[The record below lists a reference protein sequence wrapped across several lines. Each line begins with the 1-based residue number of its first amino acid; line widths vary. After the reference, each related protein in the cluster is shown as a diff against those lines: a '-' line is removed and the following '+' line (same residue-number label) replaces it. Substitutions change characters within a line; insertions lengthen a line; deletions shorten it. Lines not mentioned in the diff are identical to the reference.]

1 MLRGI
6 GLGVNPGFSRKNE
19 RSCYFVAVG
28 KGDTTREAILR
39 HAVGLASR
47 VGLSGLSIGRLAQE
61 LDLSKSGLFSH
72 FHSKEALQIQVLE
85 YGAARFV
92 ENVVKPA
99 LEAPRGI
106 PRIQGLFDRWL
117 AWSQSDPL
125 SGGCFFVAMV
135 TDLDGRPG
143 PSRDLLVRLQRS
155 WMDFLADLARSVVR
169 EGAVPPRHRPR
180 AVRQRHVRRDARLP
194 PRLPSPGRPGRRGPR
209 PPRPRRARRRLPHG
223 GLLKGHR

>member
-1 MLRGI
+1 M
-6 GLGVNPGFSRKNE
+6 V
-19 RSCYFVAVG
+19 VG

-47 VGLSGLSIGRLAQE
+47 VGLSGLSIGRLALE

-99 LEAPRGI
+99 LEAPRGTS
-106 PRIQGLFDRWL
+106 RIQSLFDRWL

-143 PSRDLLVRLQRS
+143 PSRDLLVRLQQT
-155 WMDFLADLARSVVR
+155 WMGFLADLVRSVIR
-169 EGAVPPRHRPR
+169 EGPFRPDVDPEQF
-180 AVRQRHVRRDARLP
+180 ANDMYGVMLAYHHASRLLDDP
-194 PRLPSPGRPGRRGPR
+194 AAEVHA
-209 PPRPRRARRRLPHG
+209 RRALAALVDACRRADS
-223 GLLKGHR
+223 

>member
-1 MLRGI
+1 M
-6 GLGVNPGFSRKNE
+6 K
-19 RSCYFVAVG
+19 
-28 KGDTTREAILR
+28 KGETTRETILR

-72 FHSKEALQIQVLE
+72 FHSKEALQI
-85 YGAARFV
+85 RFV

-99 LEAPRGI
+99 LEAPRGT

-155 WMDFLADLARSVVR
+155 WMDFLADLVRSVVR
-169 EGAVPPRHRPR
+169 EGRFRPDTDPEQF
-180 AVRQRHVRRDARLP
+180 ANDMYGVMLAYHHASRLLDDP
-194 PRLPSPGRPGRRGPR
+194 AAEA
-209 PPRPRRARRRLPHG
+209 RARRALATLVDACRTADS
-223 GLLKGHR
+223 